1 MQGQVVRE
9 LGKYTY
15 KVVEADSRFLLAGG
29 KIRRNTWS
37 AIEAD
42 FIRSKSS
49 SFELF

>member
-37 AIEAD
+37 LIESW
-42 FIRSKSS
+42 FYKK
-49 SFELF
+49 